1 MSIESYKE
9 LYKMCDMY
17 EKLGDQMLKQSYT
30 AAPPPPPPMTQQTP
44 NAAAA
49 GGMPPQDPNAM
60 GAMPPQDPNAMG
72 AMPPQ
77 DPNAAAGGM
86 PPQDPNA
93 MGAMPPQN
101 QNVAPQGGPSIP
113 PELESALSQLA
124 SGMTNVAGEVTQQ
137 RDQLNQLTQRM
148 LNMEQTFDLLKDSPA
163 PYEGPQE
170 SMPQVPQQ

>member
-60 GAMPPQDPNAMG
+60 GAMPPQDPNA
-72 AMPPQ
+72 
-77 DPNAAAGGM
+77 AAGG
-86 PPQDPNA
+86 
-93 MGAMPPQN
+93 MPPQN

-124 SGMTNVAGEVTQQ
+124 SGMTNVAGEVTQ
-137 RDQLNQLTQRM
+137 
-148 LNMEQTFDLLKDSPA
+148 
-163 PYEGPQE
+163 
-170 SMPQVPQQ
+170 